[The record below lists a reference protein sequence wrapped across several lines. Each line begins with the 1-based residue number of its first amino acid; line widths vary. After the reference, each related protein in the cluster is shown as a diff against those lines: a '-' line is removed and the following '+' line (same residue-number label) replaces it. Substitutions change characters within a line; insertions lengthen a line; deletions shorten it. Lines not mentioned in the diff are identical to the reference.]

1 MGKVNGVFAKT
12 LSMPVVVPNIESRV
26 TSHVGRQGQW
36 SGDQRKLIDD
46 AVPGWLHYS
55 LVINARL
62 DGGHTDLQDWKKKE
76 ANRLLSLPEF
86 CVLPDGVRVN
96 SYDCQSRIL
105 TELRWMWLKRE
116 RR

>member
-1 MGKVNGVFAKT
+1 MGKVNGVFVKMLA
-12 LSMPVVVPNIESRV
+12 SPSAQNNESRV
-26 TSHVGRQGQW
+26 TSHVGRQAQW
-36 SGDQRKLIDD
+36 TENQRQLIDN

-86 CVLPDGVRVN
+86 RVLPVGVRVN
-96 SYDCQSRIL
+96 SCKVELMEL
-105 TELRWMWLKRE
+105 TNLRWMWLKPE
-116 RR
+116 RQ